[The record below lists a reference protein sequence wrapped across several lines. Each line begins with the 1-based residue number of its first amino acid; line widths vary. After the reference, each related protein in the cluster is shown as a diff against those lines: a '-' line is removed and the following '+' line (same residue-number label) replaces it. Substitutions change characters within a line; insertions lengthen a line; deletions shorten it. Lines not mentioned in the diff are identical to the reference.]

1 MKLHT
6 LLFVVLVAVA
16 SVDSMAQSSS
26 TSIPPRWLHKLPRA
40 TNNTFHYEKCTAEA
54 PSLELARD
62 KCLNQTVSRSGL
74 KSGPVFVTNRK
85 SNTTVNKHWVNNRLL
100 QTTDQKMVTE
110 TKSKGTEQKLYI
122 NEVAEYWKVRHGQY
136 TLTTLYA
143 KSELGRAPL
152 FDNVELTDKY
162 GARGFIRSLIVP
174 GWGQLY
180 KGSTVKG
187 SLILGGTAVL
197 AGGIIFTESMRS
209 DYANKITRTH
219 DAAAIKS
226 YTSKCDNWRAARN
239 ITIGAAGALY
249 IYNLI
254 DAIVAPGAQR
264 VVVHNYGRRGGN
276 FAVLPTPT
284 ENGAALSAQ
293 INF

>member
-1 MKLHT
+1 M
-6 LLFVVLVAVA
+6 AMA
-16 SVDSMAQSSS
+16 SAGAFAQRSS
-26 TSIPPRWLHKLPRA
+26 TSIPPRWMHKLPKA
-40 TNNTFHYEKCTAEA
+40 TNNTFRYEQASAEA
-54 PSLELARD
+54 KSPELARQT
-62 KCLNQTVSRSGL
+62 CLSHLLSNSGMSRGVVVVSE
-74 KSGPVFVTNRK
+74 
-85 SNTTVNKHWVNNRLL
+85 SNLNKQFKQYWVNGHLTEKEDITVNTNTNLKGSKQMIYVN
-100 QTTDQKMVTE
+100 K
-110 TKSKGTEQKLYI
+110 
-122 NEVAEYWKVRHGQY
+122 VAEYWKVRHGQY